1 MEKRSLR
8 NTRMHVISKNKIDTR
23 HDARHDAL
31 ISEFLFVA
39 LITGTLFLIFFSR
52 SIFPEKY
59 FFDNQM
65 IRAILNGY
73 IADSSYTNV
82 AKVYKLFGMTATTS
96 PIIESLV
103 AALVFVITMLSL
115 FLKKASWLR
124 NKTNFLFLSMW
135 GVFYAA
141 YLSQMAKDQ
150 IAFLI
155 VIFPAFILIK
165 DEKVR
170 FWTFLLCA
178 LIYAAFFRPYW
189 LLIIIMTFSLRF
201 FPKTHSKFVNVFRIT
216 FVLVL
221 ELIVILVVYRL
232 LHGSSILDIRYSINA
247 GRIDTGNSQSM
258 IPSLFK
264 NTNLFYELAN
274 IGYTAII
281 MILPVHLSALSQ
293 IMYYA
298 WLYLILFLLKE
309 PFKQLL
315 DGRTECSIYLL
326 FLLSY
331 IVVQTLFEPDLGSC
345 LRHQIIFFPV
355 IFYLSE
361 RNSGEKTAL

>member
-135 GVFYAA
+135 GVFTP
-141 YLSQMAKDQ
+141 
-150 IAFLI
+150 LI
-155 VIFPAFILIK
+155 
-165 DEKVR
+165 
-170 FWTFLLCA
+170 
-178 LIYAAFFRPYW
+178 
-189 LLIIIMTFSLRF
+189 SLRWRR
-201 FPKTHSKFVNVFRIT
+201 TRLHS
-216 FVLVL
+216 
-221 ELIVILVVYRL
+221 
-232 LHGSSILDIRYSINA
+232 
-247 GRIDTGNSQSM
+247 
-258 IPSLFK
+258 
-264 NTNLFYELAN
+264 
-274 IGYTAII
+274 
-281 MILPVHLSALSQ
+281 
-293 IMYYA
+293 
-298 WLYLILFLLKE
+298 
-309 PFKQLL
+309 
-315 DGRTECSIYLL
+315 
-326 FLLSY
+326 
-331 IVVQTLFEPDLGSC
+331 
-345 LRHQIIFFPV
+345 
-355 IFYLSE
+355 
-361 RNSGEKTAL
+361 

>member
-1 MEKRSLR
+1 MENRSLR

-23 HDARHDAL
+23 HDAL
-31 ISEFLFVA
+31 ISEVLFVD
-39 LITGTLFLIFFSR
+39 IIIGTLILIFFSK

-65 IRAILNGY
+65 IRAVLNGF

-82 AKVYKLFGMTATTS
+82 AKVYNLFGMTATTS

-103 AALVFVITMLSL
+103 AAPVFVITMLSL
-115 FLKKASWLR
+115 FLKKASWIR

-155 VIFPAFILIK
+155 IIFPAFILIK
-165 DEKVR
+165 NEKVR

-178 LIYAAFFRPYW
+178 LIYAAFFRAYW
-189 LLIIIMTFSLRF
+189 FLIIIMTLSLRF

-221 ELIVILVVYRL
+221 ELIVILVLYRL
-232 LHGSSILDIRYSINA
+232 LNGSSILDIRYSINA
-247 GRIDTGNSQSM
+247 GRIDTGNSRSM
-258 IPSLFK
+258 IPTLFK

-281 MILPVHLSALSQ
+281 MILPVHLTALSQ

-331 IVVQTLFEPDLGSC
+331 IVVQALFEPDLGSC
-345 LRHQIIFFPV
+345 LRHQTIFFPV

-361 RNSGEKTAL
+361 RNSGEKPAL